1 VSIHALG
8 EVACEN
14 HMRQSIRR
22 LVHRVA
28 DGNRI
33 RAKDT
38 LKRCT
43 AIVRGAAVANL
54 TIIKRFTSDFSLTR
68 EFSNISENDR
78 QWRARARISPGETG
92 RSNQMRRTTTAAAE
106 WDEARSNFVAARLA
120 NANNHSPR
128 ASTSRQWTPYSR
140 RNVLVAAAHL

>member
-1 VSIHALG
+1 MSIHALG
-8 EVACEN
+8 EVACETTCVN
-14 HMRQSIRR
+14 PS
-22 LVHRVA
+22 VDSCTGVA

-68 EFSNISENDR
+68 EFSNISEMIVN
-78 QWRARARISPGETG
+78 GEQG
-92 RSNQMRRTTTAAAE
+92 HG
-106 WDEARSNFVAARLA
+106 L
-120 NANNHSPR
+120 
-128 ASTSRQWTPYSR
+128 
-140 RNVLVAAAHL
+140 VLG